1 METFHLRVFQ
11 GHVLDQCRFLLAAA
25 NEINAGLAS
34 RNTDQILYAIQN
46 LLNAAANISKM
57 LWGQKGKLVD
67 REEPR
72 RRGNSHGVG
81 VRSVGERHDA
91 GTQKLCQPAE
101 QQAEVVA
108 GGGKDGVDAVALGS
122 LEIVAAQAV
131 LGLEM
136 ADNWLYGSAAPHLA
150 ADRGGDPADLAGD
163 PDPEPVRVIVAAI
176 PLVDVD
182 AAVLDV

>member
-1 METFHLRVFQ
+1 MVQFRAL
-11 GHVLDQCRFLLAAA
+11 CS
-25 NEINAGLAS
+25 LAS
-34 RNTDQILYAIQN
+34 SQGAFLPRPY
-46 LLNAAANISKM
+46 
-57 LWGQKGKLVD
+57 LVD

-122 LEIVAAQAV
+122 LEQVAAHAV

-136 ADNWLYGSAAPHLA
+136 ADNRLDGSAAPHLA
-150 ADRGGDPADLAGD
+150 ADPGADPADLAGD
-163 PDPEPVRVIVAAI
+163 PDPDPVRVIVAAI

-182 AAVLDV
+182 AAGLDASELLQIGNDGAEGMAVIGASVQRLGVEDELATLG